1 MEKQN
6 LQNLIEEI
14 RNLLE
19 QEERV
24 LFCYLFGSQ
33 AAGMSIAKSDI
44 DVGVFLD
51 NKKVTDFSGER
62 LKLIESISRTV
73 KKDVDVVIL
82 NTAAPFLRY
91 VVLREGKI
99 IFERSESERVDFEL
113 KATND
118 YFDFKPVLEKY
129 NQRVL
134 NC

>member
-33 AAGMSIAKSDI
+33 AAGTSIAKSDI

-134 NC
+134 NR

>member
-134 NC
+134 NR